1 MISIDLYI
9 VDPYIVYD
17 LALFNGI
24 AFISYR
30 SILEL
35 ITGKKLLQSLVVHFT
50 GIDLSQHYIL
60 HIDYF
65 AKQI

>member
-1 MISIDLYI
+1 MIAIDL
-9 VDPYIVYD
+9 YIVYD

-24 AFISYR
+24 AFISHSSILELICIHN

-50 GIDLSQHYIL
+50 GIDLSQHYTGI
-60 HIDYF
+60 Y
-65 AKQI
+65 